1 MANTVTIKDKN
12 KNIVYPS
19 TDWSVINN
27 KPTNLATT
35 DDLATLASWST
46 SGITFENG
54 GYPWAGT
61 SSGGS
66 DDHNCAYRIADFG
79 TFKQVELR
87 CVFSST
93 SAVSSQTTLV
103 DLPSTIAPD
112 WDLNSWYSSDDGNNT
127 QIWFTGGKVGLTPS
141 SGKSSIANHM
151 YVLHT
156 TYFTTA

>member
-1 MANTVTIKDKN
+1 MANTVNLKDKN
-12 KNIVYPS
+12 KNIIYPS

-27 KPTNLATT
+27 KPTDLATT
-35 DDLATLASWST
+35 GDLATLADWST

-54 GYPWAGT
+54 GYSWSST
-61 SSGGS
+61 SG
-66 DDHNCAYRIADFG
+66 DVHNCAYRIADFG

-112 WDLNSWYSSDDGNNT
+112 WDLQSWYGSDDGNNT
-127 QIWFTGGKVGLTPS
+127 QIWFTGSKVGLTPS
-141 SGKSSIANHM
+141 NGKSSIANHM
-151 YVLHT
+151 YVIHT
-156 TYFTTA
+156 MYYTTA